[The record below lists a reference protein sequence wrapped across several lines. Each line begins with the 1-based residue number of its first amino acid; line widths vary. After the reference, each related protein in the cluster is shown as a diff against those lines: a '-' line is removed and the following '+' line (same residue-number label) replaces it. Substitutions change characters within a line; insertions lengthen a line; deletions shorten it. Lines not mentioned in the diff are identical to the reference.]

1 MAVIPGLFDEA
12 KTTSKVVP
20 NLFPGTTA
28 KSKVVPGLFDEQPKS
43 KVIQGLFDSPSVKK
57 EGKLSTIAQEGLIK
71 PIKSL
76 ASGFYK
82 ASANFADT
90 LDFYSDK
97 ISMAMGNPEAKSSV
111 FELLRDNWDRFS
123 QDLERG
129 GLSEGVIKKV
139 YSGLGE
145 AGFEVP
151 KLMALG
157 PQGLAMSGAAEG
169 GKTGGVGGAALG
181 AVSGGLTK
189 GALKGIQALP
199 SSLKYPSAFGFGAV
213 TTPGGVEEKVAG
225 GAVMAGL
232 SVGKSPSMRE
242 FKEAQRFS
250 PINKIFPYELRER
263 YYQNIV
269 NRFQSIENVTERAK
283 AMGMK
288 IKPGENPGIRARE
301 YLSNTAKADQV
312 IKNGTYRITPEG
324 KIEITGEG
332 LQPILNDYDKTS
344 PIKGVNDRSKDL
356 NEYLIARR
364 TIEDLQRPKS
374 EFSQENIVSPEQ
386 VKKAQET
393 LDRLGKK
400 YGVETK
406 TAPQNPPDP
415 QGGTIAPEFEPLAAE
430 ARKYKTAEEFV
441 QSRNNKDYR
450 STHQIDTKI
459 ATSVGNIT
467 EDTLAAYIA
476 EFKNQYGYPALKS
489 KEVNKFKS
497 IIANPNA
504 EIVVYRASSKK
515 ELNNGD
521 WVTIDKDY
529 ANNIKRQNGGT
540 VHKWTVN
547 ASDLLYPQTI
557 EGFKEL
563 PSLNKWGVF
572 QYQSSESTKQL
583 TDIWNKA
590 NSAGQQ
596 PPVEPPKTAVIPLLN
611 KTATRLYD
619 YQKRV
624 LHSLVD
630 SGNMSE
636 AQYQD
641 ILAKNPNYIPF
652 DRVMPEETPSGGT
665 PVSKN
670 RFTGARSPVKKI
682 KGSELEIQ
690 DPIESIIKNTYR
702 IMDISERNT
711 IARDVA
717 KLGEVLPKE
726 ISPVR
731 IKMQPVKLTGKESST
746 GKEETIFRPSQFK
759 PKGNVIEYF
768 DEGKRKYI
776 EVTPNLYQAMTGLN
790 ETSSNLF
797 AKLLSIPAGTLRVG
811 ATITPEFM
819 LRNPIRDQ
827 WTALLQTRIGFKPFV
842 DSAGAIADILGQS
855 EVYNNWLRAGGA
867 HAGFVELSRPNLHKM
882 VKDLRGNRNLLSNLN
897 IISKA
902 QDLSQLFEQATRLGV
917 YKAAINKGMSPVEAA
932 FQSRESTLDFARRG
946 AKTKDINSAIAFFN
960 AGIQA
965 VDKTA
970 RIAREDPV
978 GMTAKAITSIT
989 IPSLI
994 LYLKNRQDPDYKE
1007 IPRWQKDL
1015 FWITKVGNNYV
1026 RIPKPFSYGQ
1036 IFGSLPE
1043 RFFEYLDS
1051 SDPKAFDGMTKSVYD
1066 SLSPV
1071 AGDPAS
1077 GLLPTAVKPLIE
1089 NSTNWNFFTQRNIV
1103 PQGKERML
1111 PEAQF
1116 TKYTTDTGKMVGRWL
1131 NYSPAKFENL
1141 IRSYFGGT
1149 GRYALEGGDLVL
1161 RITGGK
1167 TTERRPVEAAD
1178 VPLIKGFVTR
1188 SVYTSPESLQSFYR
1202 QKDEL
1207 GRPYLTYKGYLNA
1220 GELDKARE
1228 ILARFPKAKYYPIL
1242 NRYAD
1247 TLSKFNAAIDN
1258 TVRQDITA
1266 SEKRAKIN
1274 SLEKRRLDLL
1284 KKINGYINTVEGK

>member
-1 MAVIPGLFDEA
+1 MAVIPGLFEE
-12 KTTSKVVP
+12 
-20 NLFPGTTA
+20 
-28 KSKVVPGLFDEQPKS
+28 KSKVVPGLFPANENKS
-43 KVIQGLFDSPSVKK
+43 KVIPGLFEEQPKTNVVPGLFDELAKK
-57 EGKLSTIAQEGLIK
+57 ESPVSTIAQEGLIK
-71 PIKSL
+71 PLKSL

-82 ASANFADT
+82 ASANLADT

-129 GLSEGVIKKV
+129 GLSEGGIKKV

-157 PQGLAMSGAAEG
+157 PQGLVISGAAEG
-169 GKTGGVGGAALG
+169 GKTGGIGGAVVG

-189 GALKGIQALP
+189 GALKGIQTLP
-199 SSLKYPSAFGFGAV
+199 SPLKYPSAFGFGAV

-288 IKPGENPGIRARE
+288 ILPGEDPGIRARE
-301 YLSNTAKADQV
+301 YLSNTAKAEQV
-312 IKNGTYRITPEG
+312 IKNGTYRITPKG
-324 KIEITGEG
+324 KIEMTGEG

-393 LDRLGKK
+393 MSAISEK
-400 YGVETK
+400 YGG
-406 TAPQNPPDP
+406 D
-415 QGGTIAPEFEPLAAE
+415 I
-430 ARKYKTAEEFV
+430 
-441 QSRNNKDYR
+441 
-450 STHQIDTKI
+450 
-459 ATSVGNIT
+459 
-467 EDTLAAYIA
+467 
-476 EFKNQYGYPALKS
+476 S
-489 KEVNKFKS
+489 K
-497 IIANPNA
+497 
-504 EIVVYRASSKK
+504 
-515 ELNNGD
+515 
-521 WVTIDKDY
+521 
-529 ANNIKRQNGGT
+529 
-540 VHKWTVN
+540 
-547 ASDLLYPQTI
+547 
-557 EGFKEL
+557 
-563 PSLNKWGVF
+563 
-572 QYQSSESTKQL
+572 
-583 TDIWNKA
+583 
-590 NSAGQQ
+590 
-596 PPVEPPKTAVIPLLN
+596 LN

-624 LHSLVD
+624 LHNLVD

-702 IMDISERNT
+702 IMDISERNN
-711 IARDVA
+711 IARNIS

-790 ETSSNLF
+790 EASSNLF

-827 WTALLQTRIGFKPFV
+827 WTALLQTRLGFKPFV

-965 VDKTA
+965 VDKTS
-970 RIAREDPV
+970 RIAREDPA

-1111 PEAQF
+1111 PEAQS

-1161 RITGGK
+1161 KMLGGK

-1247 TLSKFNAAIDN
+1247 TLSKFNTAIDN

-1284 KKINGYINTVEGK
+1284 KKINGYINTLEDR

>member
-1 MAVIPGLFDEA
+1 MAVIPGLFEE
-12 KTTSKVVP
+12 
-20 NLFPGTTA
+20 
-28 KSKVVPGLFDEQPKS
+28 KSKVVPGLFPANENKS
-43 KVIQGLFDSPSVKK
+43 KVIPGLFEEQPKTNVVPGLFDGPAKK
-57 EGKLSTIAQEGLIK
+57 ESPASTIAQEGLIK
-71 PIKSL
+71 PLKSL

-123 QDLERG
+123 QDLEKG

-199 SSLKYPSAFGFGAV
+199 SSLKYPSAFGFGAL

-242 FKEAQRFS
+242 FKETQRFS

-312 IKNGTYRITPEG
+312 IKNGTYRITQEG
-324 KIEITGEG
+324 KIEVTGEG

-344 PIKGVNDRSKDL
+344 PIKGVRQRSKDL
-356 NEYLIARR
+356 NDYLIARR

-374 EFSQENIVSPEQ
+374 ELSKENIVTPEQ
-386 VKKAQET
+386 VAKAKKTISA
-393 LDRLGKK
+393 LAKK
-400 YGVETK
+400 YGVE
-406 TAPQNPPDP
+406 NV
-415 QGGTIAPEFEPLAAE
+415 PE
-430 ARKYKTAEEFV
+430 
-441 QSRNNKDYR
+441 
-450 STHQIDTKI
+450 
-459 ATSVGNIT
+459 
-467 EDTLAAYIA
+467 
-476 EFKNQYGYPALKS
+476 
-489 KEVNKFKS
+489 
-497 IIANPNA
+497 
-504 EIVVYRASSKK
+504 EIVPEQIQPKIKK
-515 ELNNGD
+515 EQ
-521 WVTIDKDY
+521 
-529 ANNIKRQNGGT
+529 NIPVKKE
-540 VHKWTVN
+540 HKT
-547 ASDLLYPQTI
+547 
-557 EGFKEL
+557 
-563 PSLNKWGVF
+563 PSL
-572 QYQSSESTKQL
+572 
-583 TDIWNKA
+583 
-590 NSAGQQ
+590 
-596 PPVEPPKTAVIPLLN
+596 TAKGIQEIPHLS
-611 KTATRLYD
+611 KTATRLYE

-624 LHSLVD
+624 LHLLVD

-636 AQYQD
+636 KQYQD
-641 ILAKNPNYIPF
+641 IISKNQNYIPF
-652 DRVMPEETPSGGT
+652 DRVMPEEAVSAGM

-670 RFTGARSPVKKI
+670 RFTGARSPVKRI

-790 ETSSNLF
+790 EASSNLF

-827 WTALLQTRIGFKPFV
+827 WTALLQTRLGFKPFV

-855 EVYNNWLRAGGA
+855 EAYNNWLRAGGA
-867 HAGFVELSRPNLHKM
+867 HAGFVELSRPSLRKM
-882 VKDLRGNRNLLSNLN
+882 VKDLRGNRSLLSNLN

-970 RIAREDPV
+970 RIAREDPA
-978 GMTAKAITSIT
+978 GMTAKAIASIT

-1051 SDPKAFDGMTKSVYD
+1051 SDPKAFDGMTKSIYD

-1089 NSTNWNFFTQRNIV
+1089 NATNWNFFTQRNIV
-1103 PQGKERML
+1103 PQGKETML

-1284 KKINGYINTVEGK
+1284 KKINGYINTLEGK